1 MQQFRVILKDDND
14 NFESVI
20 MESEV
25 FPGNNWWD
33 SDFSDAQ
40 YKELLELDDMFNLV
54 DYDNVPSMEF
64 QRRVAL
70 NGVWEEWKYYSD
82 PVEDYFNL

>member
-1 MQQFRVILKDDND
+1 MQQFRVIRKND
-14 NFESVI
+14 NGDFESVI

-40 YKELLELDDMFNLV
+40 YKELLKLDSMFNLV

-64 QRRVAL
+64 QRREAL
-70 NGVWEEWKYYSD
+70 NGVWGELKYYSD

>member
-1 MQQFRVILKDDND
+1 MQQFRVIRKND
-14 NFESVI
+14 NGDFESVI

-54 DYDNVPSMEF
+54 DYDNVPSIEF
-64 QRRVAL
+64 QRREAL
-70 NGVWEEWKYYSD
+70 NGVWGEWVFLSD
-82 PVEDYFNL
+82 PIEDYFNL

>member
-1 MQQFRVILKDDND
+1 MQQFRVIRKND
-14 NFESVI
+14 NGDFESVI

-40 YKELLELDDMFNLV
+40 YKELLELDNMFNLV

-64 QRRVAL
+64 QRRKAL
-70 NGVWEEWKYYSD
+70 NGVWGEWKYYSD

>member
-1 MQQFRVILKDDND
+1 
-14 NFESVI
+14 

-25 FPGNNWWD
+25 FQGNSRWD
-33 SDFSDAQ
+33 RDFNDAQ

-54 DYDNVPSMEF
+54 DYDNVPSIEF
-64 QRRVAL
+64 QRREAL
-70 NGVWEEWKYYSD
+70 NGVWGEWRFLSD